1 MVQLIIAHPT
11 SSTSSSLQ
19 SDLIYAFNGS
29 LNPSIYFFIIHTTLW
44 SFPLSNFHPIFTP
57 PYHTL
62 GLASNIYILLTSSPS
77 SQIPF
82 FFSITYQYHARHN
95 TSNLHL
101 FNIWYLN
108 AVTRFETKPYLRQY
122 LNSFFDIPTIGTHQP
137 LGEMRFLK
145 TFFSGFF
152 FQDSMACRQAVAHRQ
167 ILFYPLLALVFILT
181 HKNQFVC
188 SVATSFFCSLLTQEF
203 QFQSGRIQPLPDT
216 SPETLRPA
224 TTFSHPTYQ

>member
-29 LNPSIYFFIIHTTLW
+29 LSPSIYFFIIHTTLW

-82 FFSITYQYHARHN
+82 FFNHIPISRTSQHKQPTFIQYMVFECRHKIRN
-95 TSNLHL
+95 Q
-101 FNIWYLN
+101 
-108 AVTRFETKPYLRQY
+108 AVSTAIPS

-203 QFQSGRIQPLPDT
+203 
-216 SPETLRPA
+216 
-224 TTFSHPTYQ
+224 